1 MEFLK
6 RDKNIW
12 LGAAELFDLPPD
24 MVAGLPHMEMLG
36 DRYFYMERHKGIL
49 SYSGEEIDIN
59 GETGIIRI
67 FGKDLELTSMTGD
80 QLRIQGSISRVE
92 WVK

>member
-1 MEFLK
+1 MEKKKVFSE
-6 RDKNIW
+6 
-12 LGAAELFDLPPD
+12 AAELFDLPAD
-24 MVAGLPHMEMLG
+24 LVAGLAHVEMMG
-36 DRYFYMERHKGIL
+36 NRHFYMEHHQGIL

-59 GETGIIRI
+59 GEAGIVRI

-80 QLRIQGSISRVE
+80 QLRIQGSISRLE

>member
-59 GETGIIRI
+59 GESGIVRI